1 MGLYLKQNSEGGFT
15 YERSHGC
22 ACKPQECQK
31 VQGGGCA
38 GRACEGNREAGLY
51 APSGMGYQ
59 KPVILAVTDKETRDE
74 LSDLNRKAG
83 GWKEGFD
90 PFYGAPV
97 VISVLTPKDWDKG
110 VEDGSLAIGQMLLA
124 AHALGLGGCW
134 IHRAKEVFETEE
146 GKEILKKAGLEGEYL
161 GIGNLV
167 IGYADQ
173 QPKAAPR
180 KAGRA
185 FFIK

>member
-1 MGLYLKQNSEGGFT
+1 MNEVMDALVNR
-15 YERSHGC
+15 RSVRKYK
-22 ACKPQECQK
+22 AEAVPEELVKEI
-31 VQGGGCA
+31 V
-38 GRACEGNREAGLY
+38 EAGLY

-134 IHRAKEVFETEE
+134 IHRAKEVFETEALPSDRCFLPLMRWDLADA
-146 GKEILKKAGLEGEYL
+146 GSTARRKSSRRKKE
-161 GIGNLV
+161 
-167 IGYADQ
+167 
-173 QPKAAPR
+173 R
-180 KAGRA
+180 KS
-185 FFIK
+185 

>member
-1 MGLYLKQNSEGGFT
+1 
-15 YERSHGC
+15 
-22 ACKPQECQK
+22 
-31 VQGGGCA
+31 
-38 GRACEGNREAGLY
+38 
-51 APSGMGYQ
+51 
-59 KPVILAVTDKETRDE
+59 
-74 LSDLNRKAG
+74 
-83 GWKEGFD
+83 
-90 PFYGAPV
+90 
-97 VISVLTPKDWDKG
+97 
-110 VEDGSLAIGQMLLA
+110 MLLA
-124 AHALGLGGCW
+124 AHVLGLGGCW

-146 GKEILKKAGLEGEYL
+146 GKEILKKASLEGEYL

>member
-1 MGLYLKQNSEGGFT
+1 MNEVMDALVNR
-15 YERSHGC
+15 RSVRKYK
-22 ACKPQECQK
+22 AEAVPEELVKEI
-31 VQGGGCA
+31 V
-38 GRACEGNREAGLY
+38 EAGLY

-90 PFYGAPV
+90 PFYGATV
-97 VISVLTPKDWDKG
+97 VTSVLTPKDWDKG